1 MTVVQGLVWIGGLVV
16 VLACVVVA
24 LVAARRPR
32 IPTGL
37 LGVVPIAAAGLALA
51 FRIDV
56 PAPAPAWATAMALAF
71 GLLGIVGGGP
81 ATTAILELARRGE
94 ASDDPA
100 GSRTTG
106 AGRRRPW
113 FLRRAEPDAGTAEP
127 ETPFLRGGAAIG
139 YLERIAVVVAIAVGH
154 LEIVAAVIAVKG
166 LGRFSE
172 LDNDIARERF
182 IIGTL
187 ASLTWAGACAGVV
200 LLR

>member
-1 MTVVQGLVWIGGLVV
+1 MTTAQALVWIGGLVV
-16 VLACVVVA
+16 VLACVVIA

-32 IPTGL
+32 ITTGL
-37 LGVVPIAAAGLALA
+37 AGLVPIAVAGLALA

-56 PAPAPAWATAMALAF
+56 PAPASGWAAAMALAF

-81 ATTAILELARRGE
+81 ATTAVLELARRGE
-94 ASDDPA
+94 ASNDPTTTAA
-100 GSRTTG
+100 GGSG
-106 AGRRRPW
+106 AAHRRPW
-113 FLRRAEPDAGTAEP
+113 FLRRAEPDTAEA

-187 ASLTWAGACAGVV
+187 ASLTWAGACAAVVV
-200 LLR
+200 LR